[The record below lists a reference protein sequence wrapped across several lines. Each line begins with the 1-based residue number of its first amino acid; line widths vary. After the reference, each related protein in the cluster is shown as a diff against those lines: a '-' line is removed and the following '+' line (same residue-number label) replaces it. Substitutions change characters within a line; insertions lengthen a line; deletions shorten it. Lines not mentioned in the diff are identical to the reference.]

1 MAGPMGKMP
10 FIGAGLVT
18 EPMCCVFICFLIVCF
33 VSWMSEEIIGSL

>member
-18 EPMCCVFICFLIVCF
+18 EPMCCVFICFFNSVFFWLD
-33 VSWMSEEIIGSL
+33 E